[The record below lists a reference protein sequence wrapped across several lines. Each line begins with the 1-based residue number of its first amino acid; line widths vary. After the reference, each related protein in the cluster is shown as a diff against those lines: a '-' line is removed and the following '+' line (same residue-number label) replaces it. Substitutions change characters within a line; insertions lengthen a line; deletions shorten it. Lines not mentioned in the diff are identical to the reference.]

1 MTPGYLRH
9 LVLVSAS
16 AILFSNL
23 HAAENAG
30 KQQQLEQSFAAPT
43 ETRKPWCYW
52 YWINDHITR
61 EGITKDL
68 EAMARVGI
76 GQAVIGNIYLVGI
89 YGYNEPA
96 GNVKVLTPEWWRMVD
111 HALTEGKRVGVDI
124 SMFNSPGWGQAGGPW
139 VKPEDSNRYL
149 AFSELRVMG
158 PQKFIGTVPAPGEN
172 FQDVALLAVPM
183 ADPASL
189 AEAGAALTSTP
200 AIPEPEN
207 MIDGS
212 RETSATIPAGNSSL
226 DITFPEAREIR
237 SLVIQLAKHG
247 WKGDVKVQS
256 ELPDGTWQDLGHVN
270 ANRWDPNPAVG
281 FLPAGPVSLA
291 IEPTTAKR
299 FRIQFLGVEGAMEIS
314 NLLLTPGVWME
325 QFTEKQLGR
334 IHPGPLTPWKEN
346 MWPQQA
352 DATGKAFTTG
362 DVIDLSNKM
371 SPDGSFTW
379 DVPPGKW
386 AILRAGM
393 LPTGAKNGPAS
404 PEGTGLEVDKL
415 NAGAVRRF
423 FDAYMGKAVSM
434 ASASGHESLAYVH
447 SDSWETG
454 PPGWTDD
461 FEKTFEARY
470 GYSPRPWLPVL
481 AGRAVNSR
489 ADSDRFL
496 WDYRRH
502 IADRTSS
509 DYAGELRRAAN
520 EHGLRFS
527 YENYGH
533 FGFPGEFLQM
543 GKNADTLLGEFWKE
557 GELGTIELRAASSAA
572 NIYGKNQV
580 SAEAFTAGG
589 PAFQITPAALKARG
603 DWAFCE
609 GINHF
614 VLHLFIHQPW
624 NDRVPGMNAEFGF
637 EYNRSN
643 TWFENSRSWIDY
655 LRRCGLMLEQGFR
668 VADAAYFIGEDVP
681 KNTGIRDP
689 ALPPGRDFDYINSEV
704 LATATV
710 RDGLITLPHG
720 VAYPVLVLPPL
731 DTMRPEVLRAIRN
744 LVLAGAT
751 VLGNP
756 PERSPS
762 LENQPKADAEVRQLA
777 GELWG
782 NAAEPLR
789 QVGKGRV
796 ARGMSMEQVYA
807 LLKLPPDLETTVP
820 ILHTH
825 RRDDHKDIYFLT
837 NQASADVSFDAT
849 FRIDGKAPEIWDPVH
864 GTIIRPANYDFVDGR
879 VRMPMHLGPTGSAF
893 VVFREG
899 NPAPAAGQRIVALH
913 KDGQA
918 VSTSKSS
925 NNGME
930 IISAKYGIPGDDART
945 LDVRETLLKALKSGQ
960 RQIPIASFATPSDP
974 AVGVVKTLRAEL
986 RVNGASVLLEGTD
999 PETIELPRLPAAPW
1013 PAEALV
1019 SADGKSTLRIW
1030 QPGIYDI
1037 SLDGGKVRQIDAR
1050 NLASPLIINGP
1061 WQIAFEPAR
1070 GGPETITFPELMD
1083 WTKHELPGIRNY
1095 SGKARYHTEFT
1106 LSAEVSKQPLM
1117 LDLDDVRDLATV
1129 TLNGKTFATLWCA
1142 PWRLDVTSAVRPGN
1156 NILEIQVVNTW
1167 NNRLVADHPLP
1178 QNERLTFLAAPT
1190 VRQTDLLPAGLLG
1203 PVKLRAAHVFSLAPS
1218 P

>member
-1 MTPGYLRH
+1 MKPRL
-9 LVLVSAS
+9 LAS
-16 AILFSNL
+16 LFFAALALCSNI
-23 HAAENAG
+23 HAAEKRSGA
-30 KQQQLEQSFAAPT
+30 KLLEQAFASPT

-76 GQAVIGNIYLVGI
+76 GQAIIGNIYLIGI
-89 YGYNEPA
+89 YGYDEPA
-96 GNVKVLTPEWWRMVD
+96 GNVKVLTPEWWGMVD
-111 HALTEGKRVGVDI
+111 HALAEGKRVGVDI

-139 VKPEDSNRYL
+139 VKPEDSNRFL
-149 AFSELRVMG
+149 AFSELRVKG
-158 PQKFIGTVPAPGEN
+158 PQKFSTSLSAPGGH
-172 FQDVALLAVPM
+172 FQDVALLAVPA

-189 AEAGAALTSTP
+189 EETGAAITCTP
-200 AIPEPEN
+200 AIQGLQN

-226 DITFPEAREIR
+226 DITFSEEREIR

-247 WKGDVKVQS
+247 WKGDVKVQA
-256 ELPDGTWQDLGHVN
+256 EQADGAWKDLGHVS
-270 ANRWDPNPAVG
+270 ATRWDPNPAVG

-291 IEPTTAKR
+291 FEPTTAKR
-299 FRIQFLGVEGAMEIS
+299 FRIQFLDVAGAVEIS
-314 NLLLTPGVWME
+314 NILLTPGVWME

-346 MWPQQA
+346 MWPRQA
-352 DATGKAFTTG
+352 DAASKSFATG

-371 SPDGSFTW
+371 LPDGSFTW
-379 DVPPGKW
+379 DVPPGEW

-415 NAGAVRRF
+415 NASAVRRF

-434 ASASGHESLAYVH
+434 ARASGHESLAYVH

-509 DYAGELRRAAN
+509 DYIGELRRAAN

-543 GKNADTLLGEFWKE
+543 GRNADTLLGEFWAV
-557 GELGTIELRAASSAA
+557 GDLGTIELRAASSAA

-580 SAEAFTAGG
+580 SAEAFTAGA

-637 EYNRSN
+637 EYNRGN

-681 KNTGIRDP
+681 KNTGIREP

-704 LATATV
+704 LALATV

-731 DTMRPEVLRAIRN
+731 DTMRPEVLRTIRN

-756 PERSPS
+756 PARSPS
-762 LENQPKADAEVRQLA
+762 LENQPKADAEVRQMA

-782 NAAEPLR
+782 NAAESLR
-789 QVGKGRV
+789 QLGKGRV

-807 LLKLPPDLETTVP
+807 RIKLPPDLETTVP

-825 RRDDHKDIYFLT
+825 RRDGHNDIYFLT
-837 NQASADVSFDAT
+837 NQSGADVSFDAT
-849 FRIDGKAPEIWDPVH
+849 FRVDGKAPEIRDPVH
-864 GTIIRPANYDFVDGR
+864 GTITRPANYNIAEGR
-879 VRMPMHLGPTGSAF
+879 VSLPMHLGPAGSAF

-899 NPAPAAGQRIVALH
+899 TPVPAAGQRIVALH

-918 VSTSKSS
+918 VSTPGSS
-925 NNGME
+925 HGGME
-930 IISAKYGIPGDDART
+930 IISAQYGIPGDKART
-945 LDVRETLLKALKSGQ
+945 LDVREALLKALRGGQ
-960 RQIPIASFATPSDP
+960 RQLPVASFATPTDP
-974 AVGVVKTLRAEL
+974 AAGIVKTLHAEL
-986 RVNGASVLLEGTD
+986 RVDGASVLLEGTD
-999 PETIELPRLPAAPW
+999 PETIELPRIPAAPW
-1013 PAEALV
+1013 PAEAFFN
-1019 SADGKSTLRIW
+1019 ANGKSILRVW
-1030 QPGIYDI
+1030 EPGIYDLT
-1037 SLDGGKVRQIDAR
+1037 LDKGKARQIDAR
-1050 NLASPLIINGP
+1050 HLSAPLAMNGP
-1061 WQIAFEPAR
+1061 WRLAFEPGR
-1070 GGPETITFPELMD
+1070 GGPEAIIFPELID

-1095 SGKARYHTEFT
+1095 SGKAHYRTEFN
-1106 LSAEVSKQPLM
+1106 LPADFPKQPLM
-1117 LDLDDVRDLATV
+1117 LDLGDVRDLATV
-1129 TLNGKTFATLWCA
+1129 TLNGKPFATLWCP
-1142 PWRLDVTSAVRPGN
+1142 PWRIDVTQAARRGENV
-1156 NILEIQVVNTW
+1156 LEIEVANTW
-1167 NNRLVADHPLP
+1167 NNRLIADRDKP
-1178 QNERLTFLAAPT
+1178 QKERLTYIAAPT
-1190 VRQTDLLPAGLLG
+1190 VRQTDLQPAGLLG
-1203 PVKLRAAHVFSLAPS
+1203 PVKLRVAHEFPVAPNQ
-1218 P
+1218 